1 MQLNLQGKTAI
12 ITGASKGIG
21 RAIAQTLAEEGCH
34 LHLAARTEADLAA
47 VRDAIRAKHQVS
59 VTIHPMDLSDSKNVR
74 ALIAACADADILV
87 NNAGAIPGGT
97 IDAVDEERWRK
108 AWDLKVFG
116 YINMCRE
123 MYAVMKARGH
133 GVIINVIGTGGE
145 RPLAT
150 YIAGAA
156 GNAGLMAF
164 SRAMGAVSA
173 NDGIRVVA
181 VNPGAIETE
190 RLLALAQSMAGGA
203 NPAEAMQKLT
213 ANLPFKRAGK
223 PEEVAD
229 LVVFLASERA
239 SYISG
244 TVVTIDA
251 GAAARG

>member
-1 MQLNLQGKTAI
+1 MQLNLQGKTAM

-21 RAIAQTLAEEGCH
+21 RAVAHMLAGEGCH
-34 LHLAARTEADLAA
+34 LHLAARTESDLAA
-47 VRDAIRAKHQVS
+47 VANAILARYQVS
-59 VTIHPMDLSDSKNVR
+59 VTIHPLDLSDSRNVR
-74 ALIAACADADILV
+74 SLVAACPDADILV

-97 IDAVDEERWRK
+97 IDAVDEERWRA

-123 MYAVMKARGH
+123 MYAQMKARGR

-145 RPLAT
+145 RPMAT

-164 SRAMGAVSA
+164 TRAMGAVSA

-181 VNPGAIETE
+181 VNPGMIETE
-190 RLLALAQSMAGGA
+190 RLIAMAQGMAGGVDS
-203 NPAEAMQKLT
+203 PAWQKMM
-213 ANLPFKRAGK
+213 AGLPFGRAGK

-229 LVVFLASERA
+229 LVAFLASERA

>member
-12 ITGASKGIG
+12 VTGASKGIG
-21 RAIAQTLAEEGCH
+21 RAIAHSLAEEGCH
-34 LHLAARTEADLAA
+34 LHLAARTDADLAA
-47 VRDAIRAKHQVS
+47 VRDDIRAKYQIS
-59 VTIHPMDLSDSKNVR
+59 VTIHPLDLSDSRNVSK
-74 ALIAACADADILV
+74 LIAACPDADILV
-87 NNAGAIPGGT
+87 NNAGAIPGGA

-123 MYAVMKARGH
+123 IYPHMKARGQ

-145 RPLAT
+145 RPSAN

-164 SRAMGAVSA
+164 SRAMGGVSA

-181 VNPGAIETE
+181 VNPGATATE
-190 RLLALAQSMAGGA
+190 RLLAMAQGMAGGVES
-203 NPAEAMQKLT
+203 PAWKKRMAE
-213 ANLPFKRAGK
+213 LPFGRAGR

>member
-1 MQLNLQGKTAI
+1 MQLNLRGKTAI
-12 ITGASKGIG
+12 VTGASKGIG
-21 RAIAQTLAEEGCH
+21 RAIAHLFAEEGCD

-47 VRDAIRAKHQVS
+47 VRDTIRSKHQVS
-59 VTIHPMDLSDSKNVR
+59 VTIHPTDLSDSKNVR
-74 ALIAACADADILV
+74 SLIAAAGDADILV
-87 NNAGAIPGGT
+87 NNAGAIPGGA
-97 IDAVDEERWRK
+97 IDAVDEDRWRK

-123 MYAVMKARGH
+123 IYPRMKARGD

-145 RPLAT
+145 RPSAN

-173 NDGIRVVA
+173 NDGIRIMA

-190 RLLALAQSMAGGA
+190 RLISLAQNLAGGA
-203 NPAEAMQKLT
+203 SPEEAMKKMT
-213 ANLPFKRAGK
+213 ANLPFKRAGR

-244 TVVTIDA
+244 TVITIDA
-251 GAAARG
+251 GAAARA